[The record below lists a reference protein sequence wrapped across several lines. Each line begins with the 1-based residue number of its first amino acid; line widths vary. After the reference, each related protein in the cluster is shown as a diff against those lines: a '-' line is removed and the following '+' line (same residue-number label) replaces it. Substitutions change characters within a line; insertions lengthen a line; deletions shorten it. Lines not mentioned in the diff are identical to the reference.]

1 MSAPSKSSWKAV
13 NTPMNEP
20 LNEDIINRMNAVVSS
35 ILSDNVDGLTD
46 TEGANLQVVHLISKD
61 KEFKYG
67 PGKEVIAFCDGG
79 KNKFGKDVKYVKWY
93 YYFNNNKKFKIS
105 DRTYTYNT
113 DKARA
118 FWSHK
123 IKEGFSKV

>member
-20 LNEDIINRMNAVVSS
+20 LNEDIIGRM
-35 ILSDNVDGLTD
+35 
-46 TEGANLQVVHLISKD
+46 TEHAAKFLKVEGVTATHPMENGPDVHLISRDKD
-61 KEFKYG
+61 FKFG

-93 YYFNNNKKFKIS
+93 YFFNNNNKFKPN
-105 DRTYTYNT
+105 DKTYSYNIE
-113 DKARA
+113 KARGL
-118 FWSHK
+118 WSDK